1 MTSSTDLTQQFAGR
15 YAVITGGTQGLG
27 EAVARLFAER
37 GAAGLVIAGR
47 NIERGDA
54 VATDLTK
61 GGCKTRFKQTELSD
75 LDDCAALI
83 AEADS
88 AFGNLHCL
96 VNCAAFTERG
106 TILDTEPEFW
116 DKMMDVNARAPF
128 FLIQGAA
135 KIMRR
140 ERTPGAVASII
151 SVAMY
156 GGFPRII
163 AYSASK
169 AALSIVTRS
178 AAYALRFDRI
188 RVNGLNIGWT
198 DTPAEDIIQRTF
210 HRGGEDWLAE
220 VEAKMPFGRLLKPR
234 EVARAVAFLCSDE
247 SGMMTGSLVDF
258 DQTVL
263 GMVEDPPGRGSA
275 TEAAK

>member
-1 MTSSTDLTQQFAGR
+1 MTSSTEHTQQFAGR

-47 NIERGDA
+47 NIERGEA

-106 TILDTEPEFW
+106 AILDTEPELW

-140 ERTPGAVASII
+140 ERTPGAIASII

-210 HRGGEDWLAE
+210 HGGGEDWLAE

-263 GMVEDPPGRGSA
+263 GMLEDPPDRGSQ
-275 TEAAK
+275 AAE

>member
-1 MTSSTDLTQQFAGR
+1 MTANTDLTKQFAGR
-15 YAVITGGTQGLG
+15 YAVITGGTQGVG

-47 NIERGDA
+47 SAERGQA
-54 VATDLTK
+54 LATDLTK
-61 GGCKTRFKQTELSD
+61 GGCKTRFKETELSD

-96 VNCAAFTERG
+96 VNCAAFTDRG

-135 KIMRR
+135 RIMRR
-140 ERTPGAVASII
+140 ERTPGAIASII
-151 SVAMY
+151 SIVMY
-156 GGFPRII
+156 GGVPRLI
-163 AYSASK
+163 AYAASK

-178 AAYALRFDRI
+178 AANSLRFDRI

-210 HRGGEDWLAE
+210 HGGDDRWLE
-220 VEAKMPFGRLLKPR
+220 RTEAKMPFGRLLKPH

-258 DQTVL
+258 DQTVHGTL
-263 GMVEDPPGRGSA
+263 DDSPHPSA
-275 TEAAK
+275 EAAQ

>member
-1 MTSSTDLTQQFAGR
+1 MTANTDLTKQFAGR
-15 YAVITGGTQGLG
+15 YAVITGGTQGVG

-47 NIERGDA
+47 SAERGQA
-54 VATDLTK
+54 LATDLTK
-61 GGCKTRFKQTELSD
+61 GGCKTRFKETELSD

-96 VNCAAFTERG
+96 VNCAAFTDRG

-135 KIMRR
+135 RIMRR
-140 ERTPGAVASII
+140 ERTPGAIASII
-151 SVAMY
+151 SIVMY
-156 GGFPRII
+156 GGVPRLI
-163 AYSASK
+163 AYAASK

-178 AAYALRFDRI
+178 AANSLRFDRI

-210 HRGGEDWLAE
+210 HGGDDRWLE
-220 VEAKMPFGRLLKPR
+220 RTEAKMPFGRLLKPR

-258 DQTVL
+258 DQTVHGTL
-263 GMVEDPPGRGSA
+263 DDPPDR
-275 TEAAK
+275 AAAAE